1 MPTSARQHATQGP
14 QYTPSLA
21 HQQQPR
27 LSVASLA
34 IGQPPRVESG
44 WHWIRVRN
52 FGVREVLQ
60 ISHQGQLG
68 SRLEARGIG
77 LRGLSLLEVQIMV
90 KRKVRS

>member
-1 MPTSARQHATQGP
+1 M
-14 QYTPSLA
+14 
-21 HQQQPR
+21 
-27 LSVASLA
+27 
-34 IGQPPRVESG
+34 
-44 WHWIRVRN
+44 RN